1 MITAPVVELAYTR
14 DLKSLAEKHKGSSP
28 FRSTIRKENKM
39 ILIDTKIYDHDS
51 DRNEWSVEAFFNDF
65 GMGLECIYGPFGDE
79 DHAEEF
85 CKWLEKACL
94 HSEDLFPVR
103 DYSDWPDNAEET
115 WREEESIDYDN
126 NKYRRE
132 MLEEEGAFVQLE
144 ELLNNEQIGVSNA

>member
-1 MITAPVVELAYTR
+1 MVIAPMVELVYTR

-39 ILIDTKIYDHDS
+39 LLINTKVYDHDTA
-51 DRNEWSVEAFFNDF
+51 RNEWSVEAIFQDGF
-65 GMGLECIYGPFGDE
+65 ECIYGPFGDE

-115 WREEESIDYDN
+115 WREEEGVNYDN

-132 MLEEEGAFVQLE
+132 MLEKEGDFMQLE
-144 ELLNNEQIGVSNA
+144 ELLENEQIGVSNA

>member
-1 MITAPVVELAYTR
+1 MVIAPVVELAYTR
-14 DLKSLAEKHKGSSP
+14 DLKSLAEKYKGSSP

-39 ILIDTKIYDHDS
+39 LLINTKVYDHDT
-51 DRNEWSVEAFFNDF
+51 DRNEWSVEAIFQD
-65 GMGLECIYGPFGDE
+65 GLECIYGPFGDE

-103 DYSDWPDNAEET
+103 DYSDWPDNAEEM
-115 WREEESIDYDN
+115 WRDENGIDYEN

-132 MLEEEGAFVQLE
+132 MLEELGDSSQLE
-144 ELLNNEQIGVSNA
+144 ELLQNQQIGVGNA